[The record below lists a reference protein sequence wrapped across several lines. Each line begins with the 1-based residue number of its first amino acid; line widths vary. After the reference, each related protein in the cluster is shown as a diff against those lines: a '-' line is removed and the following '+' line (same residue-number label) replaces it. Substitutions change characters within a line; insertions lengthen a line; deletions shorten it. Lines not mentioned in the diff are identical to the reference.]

1 MKNSKVLKNDT
12 RCHIIEY
19 DLFLIRDQR
28 LHKDCGVIVSC
39 RGNTLSYEKNHIQTK
54 NHIRRHHQWS
64 YCSPSPWWYQ
74 DENELIVSLDLE
86 CSLGCPK
93 STLEAKRGLSW
104 QFTKYFSNHMSS
116 KQTKRYQ
123 VCFLAVQDSSIGD
136 PVSHSVSHLLISV
149 SSDGT
154 IAIQYNTIALQ

>member
-54 NHIRRHHQWS
+54 NHIR
-64 YCSPSPWWYQ
+64 
-74 DENELIVSLDLE
+74 D
-86 CSLGCPK
+86 PK
-93 STLEAKRGLSW
+93 YITGPEIL
-104 QFTKYFSNHMSS
+104 T
-116 KQTKRYQ
+116 
-123 VCFLAVQDSSIGD
+123 SI
-136 PVSHSVSHLLISV
+136 
-149 SSDGT
+149 
-154 IAIQYNTIALQ
+154 QKK